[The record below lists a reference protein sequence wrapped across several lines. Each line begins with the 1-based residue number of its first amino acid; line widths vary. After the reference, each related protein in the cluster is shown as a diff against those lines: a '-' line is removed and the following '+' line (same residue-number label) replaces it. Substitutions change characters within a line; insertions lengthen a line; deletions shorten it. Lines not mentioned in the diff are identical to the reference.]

1 MSACRGIELSS
12 EGDLASIA
20 SDRPPFT
27 FAADPGSRRRM
38 NVLAQSK
45 AVLRRPMRGLE
56 DGMSVIQQSEAAA
69 PR

>member
-1 MSACRGIELSS
+1 MSAFRGIELSS

-27 FAADPGSRRRM
+27 FAADPGSRRKM

-45 AVLRRPMRGLE
+45 AVLRLPMHGLE
-56 DGMSVIQQSEAAA
+56 DGMSVL
-69 PR
+69 

>member
-1 MSACRGIELSS
+1 MSACRGIERSS

-45 AVLRRPMRGLE
+45 AVLKHSMRGLE
-56 DGMSVIQQSEAAA
+56 DGMSVI
-69 PR
+69 